1 MNSIEA
7 NMEQAVKDAGFE
19 IMDGPPPEMEV
30 SPSVESPKLTDAPP
44 APETQEAEAQA
55 SEEPKQEQQA
65 APQET
70 AQENIQETP
79 QPDTPENVETT
90 TEVPQGDESLY
101 TQEEAADFNS
111 FASEVFGETPSTQ
124 TQEQESSEESYDLDP
139 RIQVIADFVE
149 KTGRSPED
157 WFRYQALDPEQM
169 DDQQAVRLSLSS
181 DHPNLSNEEIDLL
194 VSSKYKI
201 DEDVYSDDEVR
212 LSKLQLKIDADK
224 ARGSMSSLREGY
236 MAPEIAATSE
246 ENFEN
251 PFDTAWQSDMS
262 RSVSELDQIA
272 FELPN
277 GKEFSYGVP
286 ETYRSELTNDN
297 ARMTEYFDKYV
308 DAQGEWDHDLW
319 NMHRTVT
326 DNLPGIIKNIY
337 QQGLSDGQRAV
348 VETAANV
355 KNDAPKGS
363 DQPQD
368 NSLAQQVIE
377 ALGTRQQIRIK

>member
-7 NMEQAVKDAGFE
+7 NMEQAIQDAGFE
-19 IMDGPPPEMEV
+19 IMDGPPPGMEGN
-30 SPSVESPKLTDAPP
+30 PNVEQPQLSEAPP
-44 APETQEAEAQA
+44 QVEEPAQEAEQ
-55 SEEPKQEQQA
+55 QEA
-65 APQET
+65 APQEQAT
-70 AQENIQETP
+70 ENIQETP
-79 QPDTPENVETT
+79 QPDTPDNVETT
-90 TEVPQGDESLY
+90 TEVPQADDSLY
-101 TQEEAADFNS
+101 TQEDSGNFNS
-111 FASEVFGETPSTQ
+111 FADEVFGETPYS
-124 TQEQESSEESYDLDP
+124 EAQESEETEESFYLDP

-149 KTGRSPED
+149 KTGRAPED

-169 DDQQAVRLSLSS
+169 DDQQAVRLSISS
-181 DHPNLSNEEIDLL
+181 EHPNLSNEEIDLL
-194 VSSKYKI
+194 VSSKYKV
-201 DEDVYSDDEVR
+201 DEDIYSEEEVR
-212 LSKLQLKIDADK
+212 LSNLQLKIDADK
-224 ARGSMSSLREGY
+224 ARGSMSTLREGY
-236 MAPEIAATSE
+236 MAPELAAQSDET
-246 ENFEN
+246 FEN
-251 PFDTAWQSDMS
+251 PFDNEWQNDMS
-262 RSVSELDQIA
+262 RSVSELSQIA
-272 FELPN
+272 FDLPN

-297 ARMTEYFDKYV
+297 TRMTEYFDKYV
-308 DAQGEWDHDLW
+308 DAQGDWDHDLW

-355 KNDAPKGS
+355 KTDAPRGS

>member
-55 SEEPKQEQQA
+55 SEEPQQEQQA

-79 QPDTPENVETT
+79 QPDTPENVEMT
-90 TEVPQGDESLY
+90 TEVPQGDDSLY

-224 ARGSMSSLREGY
+224 ARGNMSSLREGY
-236 MAPEIAATSE
+236 MAPEIAAMSE
-246 ENFEN
+246 ESFEN
-251 PFDTAWQSDMS
+251 PFDTVWQNDMS

-326 DNLPGIIKNIY
+326 DNLPNIIKNIY

>member
-7 NMEQAVKDAGFE
+7 NMEQAIQDAGFE
-19 IMDGPPPEMEV
+19 IMDGPPPGMEG
-30 SPSVESPKLTDAPP
+30 SPNVEQPQLSEAPP
-44 APETQEAEAQA
+44 QEQPAQEAVQ
-55 SEEPKQEQQA
+55 QEA
-65 APQET
+65 APQEQAT
-70 AQENIQETP
+70 ENIQENS
-79 QPDTPENVETT
+79 QPVTTDNVETA
-90 TEVPQGDESLY
+90 TEVPQENDSLY
-101 TQEEAADFNS
+101 TQEDSGGYNS
-111 FASEVFGETPSTQ
+111 FADEVFGETPAPEAYEEDT
-124 TQEQESSEESYDLDP
+124 EESYYLDP

-149 KTGRSPED
+149 KTGRAPED

-169 DDQQAVRLSLSS
+169 GDQQAVKLSLSS
-181 DHPNLSNEEIDLL
+181 EYPNLSNEEIDLL
-194 VSSKYKI
+194 VTSKYKV
-201 DEDVYSDDEVR
+201 DEDIYTEDEVR
-212 LSKLQLKIDADK
+212 LSNLQLKMDADK

-236 MAPEIAATSE
+236 MSPEISE
-246 ENFEN
+246 QSNEAFEN
-251 PFDTAWQSDMS
+251 PFDNEWQRDMTQ
-262 RSVSELDQIA
+262 SVTGLSQID
-272 FELPN
+272 FDLPG

-297 ARMTEYFDKYV
+297 TRMTEYFDKYV
-308 DAQGEWDHDLW
+308 DTQGEWDHDLW

-326 DNLPGIIKNIY
+326 DNLPSIVKNIY

-355 KNDAPKGS
+355 KSDAPRSS